1 MLAWA
6 FAFGAPR
13 TLEMKDVRAETMS
26 RETEKLALR
35 ARLAKIFA
43 CGAQKRVMLRLPN
56 LTRKCATYSDS
67 DPTPAPA
74 PAPAPKKEK
83 PCFLGEPKHNEILA
97 SLAQVRL

>member
-1 MLAWA
+1 MFELSIDDTLPFTATLADMLAWA

-26 RETEKLALR
+26 RETEKFALR

-43 CGAQKRVMLRLPN
+43 CGAQKRVMLRLLN

-67 DPTPAPA
+67 DP
-74 PAPAPKKEK
+74 K
-83 PCFLGEPKHNEILA
+83 PRYGEIGK
-97 SLAQVRL
+97 

>member
-26 RETEKLALR
+26 RETEKFALR

-67 DPTPAPA
+67 DPEVESAA
-74 PAPAPKKEK
+74 
-83 PCFLGEPKHNEILA
+83 
-97 SLAQVRL
+97 

>member
-13 TLEMKDVRAETMS
+13 TLEMKDVRAETMCMS
-26 RETEKLALR
+26 RETEKFALR

-67 DPTPAPA
+67 DPMAPTSHMR
-74 PAPAPKKEK
+74 PD
-83 PCFLGEPKHNEILA
+83 GI
-97 SLAQVRL
+97 